1 MQIFYDFLP
10 VIAFFVA
17 YKMYDIYIATAVIM
31 VAIGLQ
37 ILIYWIW
44 KRTVSRMHI
53 ISAILVFG
61 LGGITLVLRNEIFI
75 QWKPTLV
82 NWLFGLAF
90 LGSQFIGEK
99 PIIQRMLPDDLG
111 MSESVLRKL
120 NLMWAMFFFF
130 SGAANIVAVYTLS
143 ENGWVNFKLFGM
155 LGLTLVFILIQ
166 GVWIAKQMPPE
177 KTAEKTG
184 EAAAEDQPTP

>member
-17 YKMYDIYIATAVIM
+17 YKMYDIYVATGVII

-37 ILIYWIW
+37 VLIYWFW
-44 KRTVSRMHI
+44 KGTVSRMHI
-53 ISAILVFG
+53 ISAALVFL
-61 LGGITLVLRNEIFI
+61 LGGITLALHNQIFI
-75 QWKPTLV
+75 QWKPTIV
-82 NWLFGLAF
+82 NWLFGIVF

-111 MSESVLRKL
+111 MDDAIFRKL
-120 NLMWAMFFFF
+120 NLMWAAFFFF

-143 ENGWVNFKLFGM
+143 ENAWVNFKLFGM
-155 LGLTLVFILIQ
+155 LGLTLIFVLIQ
-166 GVWIAKQMPPE
+166 GLWISQQLPAEEAVEASSEEPP
-177 KTAEKTG
+177 A
-184 EAAAEDQPTP
+184 P